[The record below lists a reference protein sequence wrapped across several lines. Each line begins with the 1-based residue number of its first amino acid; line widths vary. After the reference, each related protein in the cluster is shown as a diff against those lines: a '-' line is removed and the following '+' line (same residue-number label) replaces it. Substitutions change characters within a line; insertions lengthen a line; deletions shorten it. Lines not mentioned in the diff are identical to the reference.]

1 MSKNKVLNF
10 DLFMQEKEKKTLDVT
25 VYGDTYTV
33 SMEIPAIVPVM
44 MARAEESIN
53 GNDSTKAVM
62 RAADA
67 LFGQENVDKMCRKGI
82 SATDLVNLVQKVF
95 GMINGQD
102 QSEDDSEELT
112 DDDSRVGKTGDKN
125 AKK

>member
-25 VYGDTYTV
+25 VYGDVYTV
-33 SMEIPAIVPVM
+33 PMEIPAIVPVM
-44 MARAEESIN
+44 MARAEESVN
-53 GNDSTKAVM
+53 GNDGTKAVM

-67 LFGQENVDKMCRKGI
+67 LFGRKNVDKMCRKGI
-82 SATDLVNLVQKVF
+82 SATDLVELIQKVF

-102 QSEDDSEELT
+102 LSEDDSEELT
-112 DDDSRVGKTGDKN
+112 DDDSRVSKAGDNN